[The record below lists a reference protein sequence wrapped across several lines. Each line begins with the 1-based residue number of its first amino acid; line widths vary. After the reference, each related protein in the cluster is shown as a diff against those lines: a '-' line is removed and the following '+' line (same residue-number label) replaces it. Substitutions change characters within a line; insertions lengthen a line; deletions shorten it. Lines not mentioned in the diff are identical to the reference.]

1 MTTTHLAAISPGPG
15 QPIELHP
22 RPTPQPGPNE
32 LLIAVK
38 SIALNPA
45 DHIMQDTGLFVPAS
59 SYPTVL
65 GFDLAGL
72 VLSAGAD
79 VPPLE
84 FHPGT
89 RIAAYSALVWKASHP
104 DYGAFQERCLVPWQH
119 AVVLPDNDDE
129 EDGRLTWNEAATLPV
144 AVQVPL
150 SAWDAMG
157 IPHNPAP
164 RDSPYSHPTT
174 TPPKQKDQAL
184 LIWGAASSVG
194 SMGVQT
200 ARLLRADPSTPFAA
214 VYATAGTPRTRAYV
228 ASLGADRVF
237 DYGDPLATAKIIATA
252 REEGLVIR
260 YCFLAVGQ
268 LGLCQAV
275 VGALVGENQEK
286 GMIASAPPVP
296 AEAEAVDGVETVF
309 VMPAAGEGERL
320 AQFRGWL
327 GLWLRENLERG
338 RIRAS
343 PEARVVGRGL
353 GAVNAGLD
361 ELRRGSVS
369 VVEGNRLSVVELA
382 YVQQVYAEGVAMAS
396 LNRLR

>member
-1 MTTTHLAAISPGPG
+1 MTTTHLAAISPGPN
-15 QPIELHP
+15 QPLELHP

-72 VLSAGAD
+72 VLAAGAD
-79 VPPLE
+79 VPSPE
-84 FHPGT
+84 FRPGT

-119 AVVLPDNDDE
+119 AVVLPDPNNHE
-129 EDGRLTWNEAATLPV
+129 AAGNLTWNEAATLPV

-157 IPHNPAP
+157 IPCTAAP
-164 RDSPYSHPTT
+164 THSTS
-174 TPPKQKDQAL
+174 QKEKNQAL

-194 SMGVQT
+194 TMGVQT
-200 ARLLRADPSTPFAA
+200 ARLLRTSPTTPFAA
-214 VYATAGTPRTRAYV
+214 VYATAGTPRSRAYV
-228 ASLGADRVF
+228 AALGADRVF
-237 DYGDPLATAKIIATA
+237 DYGDPLVVPKIIAAA

-260 YCFLAVGQ
+260 YCFLAVGEWAS
-268 LGLCQAV
+268 CQAV
-275 VGALVGENQEK
+275 VGAFVADANQEN
-286 GMIASAPPVP
+286 GMVASAPPVP
-296 AEAEAVDGVETVF
+296 VQAEGVVDGVETVF
-309 VMPAAGEGERL
+309 VRPAAGEAERL

-327 GLWLRENLERG
+327 GLWLRENLGRG
-338 RIRAS
+338 RIRPS
-343 PEARVVGRGL
+343 PEVRVVGRGLGL

-361 ELRRGSVS
+361 ELRRGVS
-369 VVEGNRLSVVELA
+369 CVKLVVE
-382 YVQQVYAEGVAMAS
+382 VAA
-396 LNRLR
+396 